1 MILYLY
7 RNVYEKKSTS
17 DIYNFLVLI
26 TNTIWQEQ
34 VYPSQYFLNIL
45 FDSFSTGWK
54 QFHIFLYYFFVHER
68 WLRGRVQDN
77 ETRNTT
83 VLRIRKWD
91 CRVTTCAPTFNNA
104 INISPKNGID

>member
-7 RNVYEKKSTS
+7 PNVYEKKSTAY
-17 DIYNFLVLI
+17 IYNFLVLI

-34 VYPSQYFLNIL
+34 VYPSQYFLNNL

-68 WLRGRVQDN
+68 YMTTWPGARQWNTKHNCFKNTQVGLQSDN
-77 ETRNTT
+77 LCTN
-83 VLRIRKWD
+83 
-91 CRVTTCAPTFNNA
+91 FQ
-104 INISPKNGID
+104 